1 MNQTSSSDRPDLSV
15 VIITLNEEKRL
26 PLCLQSL
33 PRGAEI
39 VVLDSGSTDRTRE
52 VAIRFGARVE
62 TRPFTDYADQKNAA
76 SALASRNWILSIDAD
91 EVLDE
96 TLSNSILD
104 VSRPEAGRRENGFR
118 LRRRLVFM
126 GRTMRFGKTSDRPL
140 RLFRKGRGRFTS
152 PIHER
157 LVLESGPTGL
167 LAGQMAHHSYASIT
181 DYFHRF
187 NRYTSRVADHHI
199 DRRGMA
205 RPGPLHVVRPWG
217 EFFKRY
223 VLLLGFLDG
232 YPGYC
237 YALFSSFYAYVK
249 YVKIRERCMERP
261 VQSAND
267 HGSTRD
273 PQPEIHGR

>member
-1 MNQTSSSDRPDLSV
+1 MNRPASNNCPDLSV

-52 VAIRFGARVE
+52 VATRFGAQVE

-76 SALASRNWILSIDAD
+76 IALASRNWILSIDAD
-91 EVLDE
+91 ELLDE
-96 TLSNSILD
+96 TLRNSILD
-104 VSRPEAGRRENGFR
+104 VSRPEAGTQENGFR
-118 LRRRLVFM
+118 VRRRLVFM

-152 PIHER
+152 PIHEK
-157 LVLESGPTGL
+157 LVLESGSTGL
-167 LAGQMAHHSYASIT
+167 LAGRMAHHSYESIT

-187 NRYTSRVADHHI
+187 NRYTSRVAAYHVE
-199 DRRGMA
+199 RRGPA
-205 RPGPLHVVRPWG
+205 RPGALHVVRPWG
-217 EFFKRY
+217 EFLKRY

-249 YVKIRERCMERP
+249 YVKIRERSMEQP
-261 VQSAND
+261 VHPARD
-267 HGSTRD
+267 PGSTRD
-273 PQPEIHGR
+273 PQPEIRGR